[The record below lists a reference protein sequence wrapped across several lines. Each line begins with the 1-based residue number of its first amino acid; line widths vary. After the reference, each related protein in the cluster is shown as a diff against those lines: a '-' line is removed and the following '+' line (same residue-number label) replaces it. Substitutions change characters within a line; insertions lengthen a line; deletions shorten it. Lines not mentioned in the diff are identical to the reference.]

1 MRRVVFSA
9 AAPGWCRAAL
19 LCCGIGAGMSLSDLA
34 HAAPPQQLV
43 GKSVVVTWNES
54 RIQRTVGQAEFRSV
68 QASHVMSLYVGES
81 GRVFSRLTN
90 TTRAGSGSSEQVEG
104 QSGNSQLFRA
114 RVPSFSGHSM
124 TFFQPFQQGGMRRM
138 VVDFDAGFASCAAKV
153 AFAKESG
160 AETSLTWSPIIH
172 KMVEFKSAT
181 ASGESC
187 TVKSGNVFANDQ

>member
-1 MRRVVFSA
+1 MLLPTIDLASRCVVGADRFATGWRPVMRRVVFSA

-90 TTRAGSGSSEQVEG
+90 TTRAGSGS
-104 QSGNSQLFRA
+104 
-114 RVPSFSGHSM
+114 
-124 TFFQPFQQGGMRRM
+124 
-138 VVDFDAGFASCAAKV
+138 
-153 AFAKESG
+153 
-160 AETSLTWSPIIH
+160 
-172 KMVEFKSAT
+172 
-181 ASGESC
+181 
-187 TVKSGNVFANDQ
+187 